1 MVEIE
6 RKFLVESSDYKA
18 LASKQYR
25 IVQGFL
31 STHPERVV
39 RVRIKADQG
48 YLTIKGKSDAS
59 GLSRYEWEKEI
70 PLAEA
75 KELLKIC
82 EENSI
87 DKIRYEV
94 IVDRHMFEVDEF
106 FGDNQGLVIAEIEL
120 KDQLETFTRPDWL
133 GREVTGETHYYNS
146 NLIRN
151 PYKDWSV

>member
-6 RKFLVESSDYKA
+6 RKFLVESQAYKK

-59 GLSRYEWEKEI
+59 GLSRFEWENEI
-70 PLAEA
+70 PLIEAE
-75 KELLKIC
+75 ELLKIC
-82 EENSI
+82 EENTI

-94 IVDRHMFEVDEF
+94 IVGKHTFEVDEF
-106 FGDNQGLVIAEIEL
+106 FGDNKGLVVAEVEL
-120 KDQLETFTRPDWL
+120 KDQLETFSRPDWL
-133 GREVTGETHYYNS
+133 GREVTGEIHYYNS
-146 NLIRN
+146 NLIKN
-151 PYKDWSV
+151 PYKNWKV